1 VRLQPERKSELS
13 WLFYPKA
20 ATILKLEILHA
31 INKKQE
37 EEIQSLET
45 KVIHLT
51 NLYFVFQGVILS
63 SISSASPVKCHK
75 WWIPFCLSLI
85 AAFLNLVSVFG
96 TITYFLRCSEE
107 LDQNYEDIQTMRSRG
122 MTRAQVN
129 AVEPGSSPSKEEG
142 IITRPRADPFE
153 QGKRKFFRYAAMG
166 LLLGFSGIILYG
178 CRALL
183 CDTTDDKCVKLC

>member
-1 VRLQPERKSELS
+1 MAVLLQSSNNSEVQ
-13 WLFYPKA
+13 
-20 ATILKLEILHA
+20 TDIEKLHD

-37 EEIQSLET
+37 EQIQSLET

-63 SISSASPVKCHK
+63 SISSASPVKCRK
-75 WWIPFCLSLI
+75 SWIPFCLSLI

-107 LDQNYEDIQTMRSRG
+107 LDQNYEDIQTMRSSG

-129 AVEPGSSPSKEEG
+129 AVEPGSSSSKEEG
-142 IITRPRADPFE
+142 ITRPRADPFE
-153 QGKRKFFRYAAMG
+153 QWKRKLFCYAAMG

-183 CDTTDDKCVKLC
+183 CDTTNDKCVKLC